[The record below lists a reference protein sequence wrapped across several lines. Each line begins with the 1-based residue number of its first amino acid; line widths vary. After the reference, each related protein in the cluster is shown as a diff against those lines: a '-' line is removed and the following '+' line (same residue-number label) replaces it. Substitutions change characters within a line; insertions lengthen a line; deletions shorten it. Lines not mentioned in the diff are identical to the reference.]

1 MCQGFTT
8 REETTGYEGLHCEYK
23 YFHRSRRTFGWL
35 STSGEIKL
43 STSIHMEDHQKSY
56 MFYHFLKKLYKVSII
71 QNVYRVHG
79 AKYVECGVSTSFT
92 SSTKD

>member
-8 REETTGYEGLHCEYK
+8 REETTGYEGLHCEYR
-23 YFHRSRRTFGWL
+23 YIHRSRRTLGGYL
-35 STSGEIKL
+35 L
-43 STSIHMEDHQKSY
+43 QIHMEDHQKSN
-56 MFYHFLKKLYKVSII
+56 MFYHFLKETLQDGSII